1 MPQAVETPNVELP
14 TRSRPRVL
22 VVDDEPDLLE
32 LIGDLHDGGRLT
44 GAVGIDLVRVP
55 TIKAARRELERK
67 AVDLLLTD
75 VHLPDG
81 DGVSLLPLLAAANA
95 AARAIVMTGR
105 PSVEKTVDALRA
117 GAIDY
122 LPKPFTPDALADR
135 MGRALRRQG
144 LDARDH
150 RRLVRLR
157 GAVKRLNAARHHVGK
172 KVDLLCNDLVTAY
185 GELAR
190 QVEVVRTEEGFRKLM
205 AEAADLEQL
214 LCHAMDWLLKA
225 MGFSNIAIYLAG
237 EEEDD
242 ANSPPF
248 ELGAYMKFTHPGE
261 APLTEA
267 IRDGLLRKTV
277 NDGPLR
283 FGGIAPAGQS
293 PLSKAERQHLD
304 GQAIL
309 TESCCYLG
317 ESLAGIVLFRDA
329 AQAYTDEDA
338 AILSAVAPLFAVAL
352 ASLVR
357 RSAEDL
363 GDPEDS
369 DFGPDAD
376 GPKLSDFDS
385 PGRGGAAEKP
395 KGKKDKKGEADW
407 WKRGESP
414 PF

>member
-1 MPQAVETPNVELP
+1 MQEAVASQQLNRPK
-14 TRSRPRVL
+14 PRVL

-55 TIKAARRELERK
+55 TLKAARRELRRK

-81 DGVSLLPLLAAANA
+81 DGVSLLPLLAEVNA
-95 AARAIVMTGR
+95 AARAIVMTGQ
-105 PSVEKTVDALRA
+105 PSIEKTVDALRA

-122 LPKPFTPDALADR
+122 LPKPFTADALADR
-135 MGRALRRQG
+135 MGLALRRQAIT
-144 LDARDH
+144 ARDH

-190 QVEVVRTEEGFRKLM
+190 QVEVVRTEEGFRRLM
-205 AEAADLEQL
+205 AEATDLEQL

-225 MGFSNIAIYLAG
+225 LGHSNIAIYLAG
-237 EEEDD
+237 EEEGDPT
-242 ANSPPF
+242 SPPF

-261 APLTEA
+261 APLTDA
-267 IRDGLLRKTV
+267 IRDGLLKKTV
-277 NDGPLR
+277 NDGPVR

-293 PLSKAERQHLD
+293 PLTKAERQHLD

-309 TESCCYLG
+309 TENCTYLG
-317 ESLAGIVLFRDA
+317 ESLAGFVLFRGA
-329 AQAYTDEDA
+329 EQAYCDEDA
-338 AILSAVAPLFAVAL
+338 TILSAVAPLFAVAL

-357 RSAEDL
+357 RS
-363 GDPEDS
+363 GDDS
-369 DFGPDAD
+369 GGPDEEGEGD

-385 PGRGGAAEKP
+385 PGRGGAGEKP
-395 KGKKDKKGEADW
+395 RKNEKKSEADW